1 MLPTA
6 TLWSTE
12 WQHMRKQIY
21 AAIVFA
27 RSDVLNVSDAEISF
41 QIDFCNDVLVAFQIA
56 SRATTGMI
64 LELKFHSLVMLIN
77 SSLSPV
83 T

>member
-1 MLPTA
+1 MGN
-6 TLWSTE
+6 
-12 WQHMRKQIY
+12 RID

-41 QIDFCNDVLVAFQIA
+41 QIDFFNDVLVALQIA
-56 SRATTGMI
+56 SRATTAMI